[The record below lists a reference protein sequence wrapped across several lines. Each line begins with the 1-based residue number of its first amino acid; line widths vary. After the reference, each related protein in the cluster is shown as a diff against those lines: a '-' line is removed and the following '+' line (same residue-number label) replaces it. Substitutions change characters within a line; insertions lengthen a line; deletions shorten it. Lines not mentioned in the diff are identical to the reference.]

1 MKLSELISEDIKKA
15 MKARETDKLS
25 ALRDIKSKILLEQT
39 SGNNKELSEE
49 VENKIILKLY
59 KQRMDT
65 YAIYVEQ
72 GRNDLAEEELLQ
84 AKIIESYMPKMLTED
99 EIRMEAQDLITA
111 LGASGPSHMGKVMGA
126 LTKKLAG
133 KADGKMVSSI
143 VKDLL
148 NN

>member
-99 EIRMEAQDLITA
+99 EIRKEAQDLITA